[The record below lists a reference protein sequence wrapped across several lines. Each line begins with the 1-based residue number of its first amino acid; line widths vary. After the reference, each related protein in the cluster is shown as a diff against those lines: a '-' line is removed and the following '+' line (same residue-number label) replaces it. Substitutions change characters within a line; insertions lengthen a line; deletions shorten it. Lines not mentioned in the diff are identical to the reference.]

1 MTSITTKLGKRIK
14 ELRKQSNLT
23 QDSLAEKAGL
33 SGKHIGEIERG
44 EVNVTAQ
51 SLEKVATALGI
62 ELPELMR
69 CDHEG
74 DVADLRAE
82 LIRHIENCPEEEV
95 KLAYRLIKALR

>member
-51 SLEKVATALGI
+51 SLEKVATALDI

-74 DVADLRAE
+74 DVENLRE
-82 LIRHIENCPEEEV
+82 NLIRHIQNCPAEKV
-95 KLAYRLIKALR
+95 KLLHKLINALR